1 MKKKFLILL
10 LFISSCFSIHAQKY
24 NKLLKAI
31 IKIES
36 NGKTN
41 AKNGICAGILQIT
54 PHIVNECNKIQK
66 QYHFTLKDRFDKNK
80 SIQMFNIYQNKYNPS
95 GDIETAIR
103 IWNGGINYSIKKTNR
118 YYTKIM
124 KHYNALPEDSL
135 IM

>member
-1 MKKKFLILL
+1 
-10 LFISSCFSIHAQKY
+10 
-24 NKLLKAI
+24 
-31 IKIES
+31 
-36 NGKTN
+36 
-41 AKNGICAGILQIT
+41 
-54 PHIVNECNKIQK
+54 
-66 QYHFTLKDRFDKNK
+66 
-80 SIQMFNIYQNKYNPS
+80 MFNIYQNKYNPS